1 MKLFKVKLDLQDI
14 KDGEGINL
22 FAREELEDAIRHVQ
36 TARELQERQERD
48 IENKLSNGN
57 RYRMKNKIPVLVKD
71 TFYTE

>member
-48 IENKLSNGN
+48 IENKLSNGY